1 MLHIIVKKNMR
12 LGVIWQETKTM
23 NDRKIQHTRNV
34 ERYFNEIM
42 DVLSDGIYISDSS
55 GMTLKVN
62 SMYEKLTGLKRE
74 EMEGVLVTDLIRQG
88 KYDIILNPDIVKT
101 GEPKTAV
108 QVTKQGRKV
117 ILNGYP
123 VFDKEGKVALIV
135 TFVRDVTV
143 LSQLKLQITD
153 QQELIDKL
161 HLGVQHLSK
170 KTSPL
175 IANCEKMQELLRMVD
190 NIAQTDATVLLL
202 GETGV
207 GKDLLA
213 LRIHEN
219 SHRRNGSFFKIDCTT
234 IPDNLIESELF
245 GYEPGAFS
253 GASVKGKP
261 GLIEMAANG
270 TIFLDEIGEL
280 PYPMQGK
287 LLRVLQDQEIMRVGS
302 TRAKKVD
309 VRFIAATN
317 KNLEEAVR
325 LGNFRIDL
333 FYRLRVAVIDI
344 PPLRERTKDIPYLV
358 KYFLEKYNN
367 RYKRKIVFS
376 PEVEEIFQN
385 YKWPG
390 NVRELEHL
398 IQSLVVTCG
407 KDVLEVPDLP
417 QSMVGQ
423 DENNS
428 AIFRPWAVNLN
439 NKSLDE
445 VMKDIEKELLRKAI
459 EAYGTISDVAKK
471 FKVDRTTIYR
481 KLKKHSLL

>member
-1 MLHIIVKKNMR
+1 MDSQR
-12 LGVIWQETKTM
+12 
-23 NDRKIQHTRNV
+23 IQHASSV
-34 ERYFNEIM
+34 ESYFNEIM
-42 DVLSDGIYISDSS
+42 DVLSDGVYISDSS

-74 EMEGVLVTDLIRQG
+74 EMEGILVTDLINQG
-88 KYDIILNPDIVKT
+88 KYDVILNPDIVKT

-108 QVTKQGRKV
+108 QITKQGRKV

-143 LSQLKLQITD
+143 LSQLKVQITS

-161 HLGVQHLSK
+161 NLGVQHLSK

-175 IANCEKMQELLRMVD
+175 IINCEKMLALLNMVD
-190 NIAQTDATVLLL
+190 NIAKTDATVLLL

-213 LRIHEN
+213 RRIHEN
-219 SHRRNGSFFKIDCTT
+219 SQRCNGSFFKIDCTT

-253 GASVKGKP
+253 GASTKGKP

-287 LLRVLQDQEIMRVGS
+287 LLRVLHDQEIMRVGA

-325 LGNFRIDL
+325 LGTFRIDL

-344 PPLRERTKDIPYLV
+344 PPLRERNKDIPYLV
-358 KYFLEKYNN
+358 KHFLEKYNN
-367 RYKRKIVFS
+367 KYKRKIVFS
-376 PEVEEIFQN
+376 AGVEEIFQN

-398 IQSLVVTCG
+398 IQSLVVTSE
-407 KDVLEVPDLP
+407 KDILEEADLP
-417 QSMVGQ
+417 QNMLGQ
-423 DENNS
+423 EDNNS
-428 AIFRPWAVNLN
+428 MIFRPWAVNLG

-445 VMKDIEKELLRKAI
+445 IMSDLEKELLRKAM
-459 EAYGTISDVAKK
+459 EAHGTISEVAKN

-481 KLKKHSLL
+481 KLKKHSLA

>member
-1 MLHIIVKKNMR
+1 MGGHSIHDPK
-12 LGVIWQETKTM
+12 E
-23 NDRKIQHTRNV
+23 V
-34 ERYFNEIM
+34 ESYFDEIM

-74 EMEGVLVTDLIRQG
+74 EMEGILVTDLINQG
-88 KYDIILNPDIVKT
+88 KYDVILNPDIVKT

-108 QVTKQGRKV
+108 QITKLGRKV

-123 VFDKEGKVALIV
+123 VFDKEGKVALVV
-135 TFVRDVTV
+135 TFVRDVTT
-143 LSQLKLQITD
+143 LSQLKVQIAS

-175 IANCEKMQELLRMVD
+175 IINCEKMLALLKMAD

-213 LRIHEN
+213 RRIHEN
-219 SHRRNGSFFKIDCTT
+219 SQRRNDSFFKVDCTT

-253 GASVKGKP
+253 GASTKGKL
-261 GLIEMAANG
+261 GLLEMAANG
-270 TIFLDEIGEL
+270 TLFLDEIGDL
-280 PYPMQGK
+280 PYHLQGK
-287 LLRVLQDQEIMRVGS
+287 LLRVLHDQEIMRVGS
-302 TRAKKVD
+302 TRAKKLD
-309 VRFIAATN
+309 VRLIAATN
-317 KNLEEAVR
+317 RNLEEAVR
-325 LGNFRIDL
+325 LGTFRIDL

-344 PPLRERTKDIPYLV
+344 PPLRERRKDIPYLV

-367 RYKRKIVFS
+367 KYKKKIVFS
-376 PEVEEIFQN
+376 TGIEEIFQN

-390 NVRELEHL
+390 NVREMEHL
-398 IQSLVVTCG
+398 IQSLVVTMD
-407 KDVLEVPDLP
+407 KDTLEEADLP
-417 QSMVGQ
+417 QNILAQ
-423 DENNS
+423 EENNS
-428 AIFRPWAVNLN
+428 IMFRPLAVNLGN
-439 NKSLDE
+439 RSLE
-445 VMKDIEKELLRKAI
+445 EIMNDIEKELLRKAI
-459 EAYGTISDVAKK
+459 EVHGTISEVAKN
-471 FKVDRTTIYR
+471 FKVDRTTIFR
-481 KLKKHSLL
+481 KLKKHSLS